1 MYGRTAR
8 NRIPGR
14 FTVVS
19 GMGRP
24 LGKEPSAETVERL
37 RALLERRRQ
46 RKGDWEQAV
55 DELGVAV
62 LRTCED
68 EGVSRSQLA
77 RALGVSRSTVQGWV
91 DRGRQVVARG

>member
-1 MYGRTAR
+1 
-8 NRIPGR
+8 
-14 FTVVS
+14 
-19 GMGRP
+19 MGRP
-24 LGKEPSAETVERL
+24 PGKEPSAETVQNL

-46 RKGDWEQAV
+46 RKDDWEQAV

-62 LRTCED
+62 LRACED
-68 EGVSRSQLA
+68 EGASRSQLA